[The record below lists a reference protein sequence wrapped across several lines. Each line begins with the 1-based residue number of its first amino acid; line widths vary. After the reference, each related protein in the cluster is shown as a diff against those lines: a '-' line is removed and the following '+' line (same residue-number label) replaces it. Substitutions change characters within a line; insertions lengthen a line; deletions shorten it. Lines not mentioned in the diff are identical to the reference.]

1 MTRIQS
7 LMDIIKYNVDSMI
20 GLFIIEARQSL
31 QSTFMIQNADSIKN
45 NHWFW
50 LFQIN
55 QLAFDGKEVIDSY
68 LIYLIECCIIN
79 NNQNVTD
86 RLLSDIVTLFDKSA
100 SRYRNIVSQLDD
112 SQESRILQKSFVYIG
127 QAFDALIE
135 TSRSQLTKSHSQ
147 QVQWVFEH
155 VNNSLKCQNS
165 VSMTEKSEQQLNTP
179 KETTPKQQNIN
190 FMRSQGTNQD
200 LSLKD
205 LGDSQ
210 TVDVQDLMLQNN
222 VNVKVTRG
230 VIIQINVKPNQQTCE
245 CPNQKDLDNSGVT
258 QKYIDKQTLDE
269 NYQRQ
274 VVARSK
280 FPQMS
285 YDQLKQHLFICTQT
299 SIENFPKPIIKQSTQ
314 QKTESQLKQLEIFS
328 SILQVSEI
336 DSYFMYS
343 SESKLSQEV
352 KNSIQKAMMNPQN
365 KKVQYIPRGTQNVS
379 ELAILSYLKLL
390 RYCQNVIENNLIN
403 KEATQDWHEKDFYE
417 KVRTVIHA
425 QGY

>member
-1 MTRIQS
+1 MLIA
-7 LMDIIKYNVDSMI
+7 LKIII
-20 GLFIIEARQSL
+20 GFGY
-31 QSTFMIQNADSIKN
+31 FK
-45 NHWFW
+45 
-50 LFQIN
+50 QIN
-55 QLAFDGKEVIDSY
+55 QHLMERKSQILTLYIQLSAAQLITIRMQQIDCFLILLHYLTNLPPDIEILSVNSMILKNHVYCKSLLFTQGKH
-68 LIYLIECCIIN
+68 LM
-79 NNQNVTD
+79 
-86 RLLSDIVTLFDKSA
+86 RLLRHPDL
-100 SRYRNIVSQLDD
+100 NQQNL
-112 SQESRILQKSFVYIG
+112 ILNK
-127 QAFDALIE
+127 
-135 TSRSQLTKSHSQ
+135 
-147 QVQWVFEH
+147 QWVFEH

-365 KKVQYIPRGTQNVS
+365 KIVQYIPRGTQNVS

-403 KEATQDWHEKDFYE
+403 KEAMQDWHEKDFYE
-417 KVRTVIHA
+417 KVRAVIHA